1 MKVAVTGG
9 AGGIGRAVV
18 ADLQA
23 HGHEV
28 RSVDRVPPTTAQ
40 GCPFV
45 RADLVDLGQVYGVLA
60 GMDAVV
66 HLGAIPDPYGDPNE
80 VVYGN
85 NTLSTFNVVEAAATL
100 GLTRVVAASSICA
113 LGMVNA
119 TRPWSPAYVP
129 VDEEHAL
136 LPQDPYGLS
145 KLVGEE
151 ICKAAS
157 RRTGIITVSLRFTW
171 VVGEGHYV
179 GAFPMRE
186 EDLGASPELWTYVDL
201 RDAVLAVRLAL
212 TAPLEGHDA
221 FYIVAADTM
230 VAGHTTAS
238 LLRRFHPTLS
248 EEAISKVKGDAAPF
262 STAKAARLLQWRPRY
277 SWRDSQT
284 N

>member
-9 AGGIGRAVV
+9 AGGVGRAVV
-18 ADLQA
+18 VDLLD

-28 RSVDRVPPTTAQ
+28 RSVDRVQPSAPR

-45 RADLVDLGQVYGVLA
+45 RADLTDLGQVYGVLA

-80 VVYGN
+80 VVFGN
-85 NTLSTFNVVEAAATL
+85 NTQSTFNVVEAAATL
-100 GLTRVVAASSICA
+100 GLSRVVAASSICA

-129 VDEEHAL
+129 VDEEHVL

-157 RRTGIITVSLRFTW
+157 RRTGIVTVSLRFTW
-171 VVGEGHYV
+171 VVHEEHYA
-179 GAFPMRE
+179 GAFPMSPQ
-186 EDLGASPELWTYVDL
+186 DLARSPELWTYVDL
-201 RDAVLAVRLAL
+201 RDAVAAVRLAL
-212 TAPLEGHDA
+212 TAPLAGHEA
-221 FYIVAADTM
+221 FYTVAADTM
-230 VAGHTTAS
+230 AADQPTAD
-238 LLRRFHPTLS
+238 LLRRFHPALPDEGVRTLQGFS
-248 EEAISKVKGDAAPF
+248 APF
-262 STAKAARLLQWRPRY
+262 TTAKAARLLGWQPAH
-277 SWRDSQT
+277 SWRSR
-284 N
+284 